1 MKVLWILPDDS
12 TIENTIVDI
21 EQLMFL
27 LRLVNG
33 VSINGLSYQ
42 LHHTELMMEKENIS
56 MSILLK

>member
-21 EQLMFL
+21 EQIMFL

-33 VSINGLSYQ
+33 VCINGLSYQ
-42 LHHTELMMEKENIS
+42 LVHTELMMEKENIS
-56 MSILLK
+56 MSVLLK